1 MTNSFQHKETEAAAL
16 GCRVGGHFSRDPHFT
31 VFSPA
36 LQYILKHPSPVRL
49 KHMSNGFAE
58 SEPEIWK

>member
-1 MTNSFQHKETEAAAL
+1 MTDSFQLWETEAAAL
-16 GCRVGGHFSRDPHFT
+16 GCRVGGHFSGDPRFS

-36 LQYILKHPSPVRL
+36 LQYVLKSPSPVRL